1 MPYQRQT
8 TRLRR
13 QNLKTHR
20 KQVNDRQNDKFKFAK
35 PWPTKSELRC
45 AYYGRNKLQ
54 RDQE

>member
-1 MPYQRQT
+1 MPHQRQT

-13 QNLKTHR
+13 QHLKTHR

-45 AYYGRNKLQ
+45 AYYGRNKLA
-54 RDQE
+54 E